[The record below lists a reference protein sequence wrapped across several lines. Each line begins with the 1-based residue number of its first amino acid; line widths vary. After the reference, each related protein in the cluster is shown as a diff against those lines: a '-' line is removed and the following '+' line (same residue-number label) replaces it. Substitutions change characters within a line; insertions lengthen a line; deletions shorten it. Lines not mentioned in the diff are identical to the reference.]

1 MKFYL
6 PALMLLLSISNAK
19 VYLSEAQKIEKIKDF
34 YEEKIK
40 SNFAELKINYI
51 EKTMLNG
58 LEAFIFEF
66 ELGNEK
72 NKEVVFVKD
81 DLFFTDAISFND
93 LNSLKDEAQVFLSQD
108 KFQNILKALKDDKA
122 YIITLGSGEKESF
135 VFSDPEC
142 PYCKK
147 HLQKLDEKYL
157 KEHKVHFIFFTIHN
171 NFTLIAGLY
180 KELEHKQNDK
190 EKLESLRHYFF
201 ENPSYKDV
209 SKEEAK
215 RTEELF
221 EKYKNLG
228 VLYTPFEIKMKN

>member
-1 MKFYL
+1 M
-6 PALMLLLSISNAK
+6 
-19 VYLSEAQKIEKIKDF
+19 
-34 YEEKIK
+34 
-40 SNFAELKINYI
+40 
-51 EKTMLNG
+51 
-58 LEAFIFEF
+58 
-66 ELGNEK
+66 
-72 NKEVVFVKD
+72 
-81 DLFFTDAISFND
+81 
-93 LNSLKDEAQVFLSQD
+93 
-108 KFQNILKALKDDKA
+108 
-122 YIITLGSGEKESF
+122 TLGSGKKEIF

-209 SKEEAK
+209 SKEEVK

>member
-19 VYLSEAQKIEKIKDF
+19 VYLSEAQKIEKIKSF
-34 YEEKIK
+34 YEE
-40 SNFAELKINYI
+40 NFAELKINYI
-51 EKTMLNG
+51 EKTMLND

-72 NKEVVFVKD
+72 SKEVIFVKD

-93 LNSLKDEAQVFLSQD
+93 LNSLEDEAQAFLSQD
-108 KFQNILKALKDDKA
+108 KFQNILKALEDDKA

-147 HLQKLDEKYL
+147 HLQKLDENYL

-171 NFTLIAGLY
+171 NFNLIAGLY
-180 KELEHKQNDK
+180 KELKNKQKDS
-190 EKLESLRHYFF
+190 EKLEIIRLFF
-201 ENPSYKDV
+201 ENPSYKNV

-215 RTEELF
+215 GTEELF

>member
-93 LNSLKDEAQVFLSQD
+93 LNSLKD
-108 KFQNILKALKDDKA
+108 DKA

-171 NFTLIAGLY
+171 NFNLIAGLY

-209 SKEEAK
+209 SKEEVK

>member
-19 VYLSEAQKIEKIKDF
+19 VYLSEAQKIEKIKGF
-34 YEEKIK
+34 YEE
-40 SNFAELKINYI
+40 NFAELKINYI

-72 NKEVVFVKD
+72 SKEVIFVKD

-93 LNSLKDEAQVFLSQD
+93 LNSLEDEAQAFLSQD
-108 KFQNILKALKDDKA
+108 KFQNILKALEDDKA
-122 YIITLGSGEKESF
+122 YIITLGSGGKESF

-147 HLQKLDEKYL
+147 HLQKLDENYL

-171 NFTLIAGLY
+171 NFNLIAGLY
-180 KELEHKQNDK
+180 KELKNKQKDS
-190 EKLESLRHYFF
+190 EKLEIIRLFF

>member
-19 VYLSEAQKIEKIKDF
+19 VYLSEAQKIEKIKSF
-34 YEEKIK
+34 YEE
-40 SNFAELKINYI
+40 NFAELKINYI

-72 NKEVVFVKD
+72 SKEVIFVKD

-93 LNSLKDEAQVFLSQD
+93 LNSLEDEAQAFLSQD
-108 KFQNILKALKDDKA
+108 KFQNILKALEDDKA
-122 YIITLGSGEKESF
+122 YIITLGSGGKESF

-147 HLQKLDEKYL
+147 HLQKLDENYL

-171 NFTLIAGLY
+171 NFNLIAGLY
-180 KELEHKQNDK
+180 KELKNKQKDS
-190 EKLESLRHYFF
+190 EKLEIIRLFF

>member
-19 VYLSEAQKIEKIKDF
+19 VYLSEAQKIEKIKGF
-34 YEEKIK
+34 YEE
-40 SNFAELKINYI
+40 NFAELKINYI

-72 NKEVVFVKD
+72 SKEVIFVKD

-93 LNSLKDEAQVFLSQD
+93 LNSLEDEAQAFLSQD
-108 KFQNILKALKDDKA
+108 KFQNILKALEDDKA
-122 YIITLGSGEKESF
+122 YIITLGSGGKESF

-147 HLQKLDEKYL
+147 HLQKLDENYL

-171 NFTLIAGLY
+171 NFNLIAGLY
-180 KELEHKQNDK
+180 KELKNKQKDN
-190 EKLESLRHYFF
+190 EKLEIIRLFF

>member
-19 VYLSEAQKIEKIKDF
+19 VYLSEAQKIEKIKSF
-34 YEEKIK
+34 YEE
-40 SNFAELKINYI
+40 NFAELKINYI
-51 EKTMLNG
+51 EKTMLND

-72 NKEVVFVKD
+72 SKEVIFVKD

-93 LNSLKDEAQVFLSQD
+93 LNSLEDEAQAFLSQD

-147 HLQKLDEKYL
+147 HLQKLDENYL
-157 KEHKVHFIFFTIHN
+157 KEHKVHFIFFTIHS
-171 NFTLIAGLY
+171 NFNLIAGLY
-180 KELEHKQNDK
+180 KELKNKQKDS
-190 EKLESLRHYFF
+190 EKLEIIRLFF

>member
-19 VYLSEAQKIEKIKDF
+19 VYLSEAQKIEKIKGF
-34 YEEKIK
+34 YEE
-40 SNFAELKINYI
+40 NFAELKINYI

-72 NKEVVFVKD
+72 SKEVIFVKD

-93 LNSLKDEAQVFLSQD
+93 LNSLEDEAQAFLSQD
-108 KFQNILKALKDDKA
+108 KFQNILKALEDDKA

-147 HLQKLDEKYL
+147 HLQKLDENYL
-157 KEHKVHFIFFTIHN
+157 KEHKVHFIFFTIHS
-171 NFTLIAGLY
+171 NFNLIAGLY
-180 KELEHKQNDK
+180 KELKNKQKDS
-190 EKLESLRHYFF
+190 EKLEIIRLFF

>member
-19 VYLSEAQKIEKIKDF
+19 VYLSEAQKIEKIKSF
-34 YEEKIK
+34 YEE
-40 SNFAELKINYI
+40 NFAELKINYI

-72 NKEVVFVKD
+72 SKEVIFVKD

-93 LNSLKDEAQVFLSQD
+93 LNSLEDEAQAFLSQD
-108 KFQNILKALKDDKA
+108 KFQNILKALEDDKA

-147 HLQKLDEKYL
+147 HLQKLDENYL

-171 NFTLIAGLY
+171 NFNLIAGLY
-180 KELEHKQNDK
+180 KELKNKQKDS
-190 EKLESLRHYFF
+190 EKLEIIRLFF